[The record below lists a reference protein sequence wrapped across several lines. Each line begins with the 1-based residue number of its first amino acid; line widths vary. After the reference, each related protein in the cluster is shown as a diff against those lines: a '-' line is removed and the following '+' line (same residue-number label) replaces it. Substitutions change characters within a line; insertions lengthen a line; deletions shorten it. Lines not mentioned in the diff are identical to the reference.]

1 MVFHKIIR
9 FKREKAERGPGGEV
23 LYERIK
29 HFFKGPPHII
39 TKETT
44 KKEIRDL
51 YRQDMDNIQEEIEQ
65 WA

>member
-1 MVFHKIIR
+1 MNLSMKVVFHKIIR

-23 LYERIK
+23 LYKRMK

-39 TKETT
+39 TKEMT

-51 YRQDMDNIQEEIEQ
+51 
-65 WA
+65 